1 MKKIETERQ
10 RWMLQAVPGNR
21 DKMLRTHSSLKED
34 ISSGFWSR
42 ESVNFVGELN

>member
-1 MKKIETERQ
+1 MKKLETERQ

-21 DKMLRTHSSLKED
+21 DKMLGTHSSFKED

-42 ESVNFVGELN
+42 ESVSFVGELN